1 MGCLEQQFLL
11 QIESP
16 RIWENLVESDFFCT
30 SLLIHHFENFAIL
43 YIFFLSNLLPA
54 IMNYEGV
61 CNQKKIKQNN
71 VLGFLKNVT
80 RHSNWNDRRDKK
92 LDEIH
97 LLIEMVGLGQV

>member
-1 MGCLEQQFLL
+1 
-11 QIESP
+11 
-16 RIWENLVESDFFCT
+16 
-30 SLLIHHFENFAIL
+30 
-43 YIFFLSNLLPA
+43 
-54 IMNYEGV
+54 MNYEGV